1 MTILSSH
8 TISSALTGDRDAL
21 SSALD
26 VAVKV
31 YSLLPDYITL
41 STLMQM
47 PGHMLGQVAAPDDA
61 MAIAWVS
68 SIAQRSGWVF
78 EHGQP
83 EHNQFTHCTY
93 MRIAA
98 STEID
103 GVKVTIWT
111 HITAGVESVTTTGAA
126 A

>member
-1 MTILSSH
+1 MTTLSDH
-8 TISSALTGDRDAL
+8 TINSPASDHAAL

-31 YSLLPDYITL
+31 FSLLPDHITL

-47 PGHMLGQVAAPDDA
+47 PGHMLGQVTAPDDA

-78 EHGQP
+78 EHGRP
-83 EHNQFTHCTY
+83 EHNQFTHRTY

-111 HITAGVESVTTTGAA
+111 HITADVQPATATGAA